1 MKKYLNRILVPLII
15 IAIVAVYFLIAGDDL
30 LVLVYSGIILLVLI
44 NIIVQKYVYRGKDQR
59 FKWLSEKL
67 KETQETLRQK
77 SEAEKLIVDEV
88 LMGIIIYDENYMIK
102 WGNKYAKGFVF
113 QNILEGRHIE
123 TISPKI
129 LSNLQWKNDKFLMK
143 IYEYLY
149 EIEVDYKHRIIFLK
163 EVTDREETKNKYDA
177 DIDVIAML
185 NLDNLSD
192 ASSTLDVSE
201 RSYIQGKFLEA
212 LEEWADE
219 FNFYLIPVSTSKLV
233 AFMNKENLQKLVANE
248 FKILDTIAAISKEN
262 DILVTLSSG
271 IACASLN
278 LNKLGDIAEDAMKLA
293 LSRGGD
299 QIVVNIEGNDMMYF
313 GANTNTAEKRTRI
326 TTRTNTN
333 KLEKL
338 FVEKNRIFISPHKH
352 PDTDA
357 FGAAMGILKMAHA
370 FNKEAYII
378 IDTNALDKTVKKI
391 IQLIEYEYVT
401 FLDYFITP
409 GNALDMIDR
418 NDLLVMVDH
427 HSFGQCMDERL
438 PMRTKNVAIIDHHR
452 KLSDAVEFA
461 VMNHIEPYASSSVEL
476 VTEMLDLASKEVML
490 NAFEATVMLSG
501 IMVDTNNFMYRTGAR
516 TFEACAILRNY
527 GADTFK
533 VKNILREG
541 LGEIQQRSK
550 LLSLAE
556 LVSNRFSIVEVPETI
571 KADRILLAKTA
582 DMLLDID
589 ATIAAFAIG
598 ILPNGDIGIS
608 ARSLEGFNV
617 QVLMEKFDG
626 GGHLNNAGAQI
637 ENTTRA
643 KVKTQLLGYLSE
655 AMQEEKPMKVILIKD
670 LRGKGK
676 RGEVIDVASG
686 YGNFL
691 LSNKTAIEA
700 TSENLTSIEADRL
713 KKEEEAR
720 KTLEEMKT
728 LQGMVEKL
736 PVKVYVK
743 IGENGKL
750 FGKINSKQISDAFKK
765 QHNVA
770 IDKRKIQVT
779 SDINS
784 LGSHQVEIKLHKDV
798 VAKLEVLVVEQ

>member
-1 MKKYLNRILVPLII
+1 MKKFLIRIIVPLV
-15 IAIVAVYFLIAGDDL
+15 IAAIAAVYFFIKDNDT
-30 LVLVYSGIILLVLI
+30 LVLI
-44 NIIVQKYVYRGKDQR
+44 YFGIIILILLNTIIQVYVYRGKNQR
-59 FKWLSEKL
+59 YKWLSGKL
-67 KETQETLRQK
+67 KETQETVKQK
-77 SEAEKLIVDEV
+77 NQAEKLVVDEMLVGIV
-88 LMGIIIYDENYMIK
+88 LYDDNHMIK
-102 WGNKYAKGFVF
+102 WANKYAKGFIF

-129 LSNLQWKNDKFLMK
+129 LSNLQWKNEKFLIK
-143 IYEYLY
+143 IYSYLY
-149 EIEVDYKHRIIFLK
+149 EVDVDYLHKIIFLS
-163 EVTDREETKNKYDA
+163 EVTEREETKHKYDSS
-177 DIDVIAML
+177 IDVVAML
-185 NLDNLSD
+185 NLDNLGDSVS
-192 ASSTLDVSE
+192 ALDVSE

-219 FNFYLIPVSTSKLV
+219 FNFYLVPVSTSKLV

-248 FKILDTIAAISKEN
+248 FKILDSIAAISKEN

-271 IACASLN
+271 IACASID
-278 LNKLGDIAEDAMKLA
+278 LNKLGDIAEDALNLA

-326 TTRTNTN
+326 TTRTNMN
-333 KLEKL
+333 RLEKL
-338 FVEKNRIFISPHKH
+338 FTETNRIFISPHKH

-357 FGAAMGILKMAHA
+357 FGAAMGVLKMAHA

-378 IDTNALDKTVKKI
+378 IDMNALDKTVKKI
-391 IQLIEYEYVT
+391 IQLIKYEYVT
-401 FLDYFITP
+401 FLDYFISP
-409 GNALDMIDR
+409 GHALDMLDR

-427 HSFGQCMDERL
+427 HSFGQTMDERL
-438 PMRTKNVAIIDHHR
+438 PMRTRNVAIIDHHR
-452 KLSDAVEFA
+452 KLSDSVEFA

-476 VTEMLDLASKEVML
+476 VTEMLDLSSKKVLL

-501 IMVDTNNFMYRTGAR
+501 IMVDTNNFMYRTGSR

-541 LGEIQQRSK
+541 LAEIQQRSH

-556 LVSNRFSIVEVPETI
+556 LVYNKFSVVEIPDTI

-589 ATIAAFAIG
+589 DTIAAFAIG
-598 ILPNGDIGIS
+598 ALSNGDIGIS

-617 QVLMEKFDG
+617 QVVMEKFDG

-637 ENTTRA
+637 AATTND
-643 KVKTQLLGYLSE
+643 KVKNQLLEYLGE
-655 AMQEEKPMKVILIKD
+655 AVQEEKPMKVILIKD

-676 RGEVIDVASG
+676 KGEVIDVAAG

-700 TSENLTSIEADRL
+700 TSENLSSIEADRL
-713 KKEEEAR
+713 KKEDEER
-720 KTLEEMKT
+720 KTLEEMKI

-736 PVKVYVK
+736 PVKVFVK

-750 FGKINSKQISDAFKK
+750 FGKINSKQISDQFKK

-779 SDINS
+779 NDINS
-784 LGSHQVEIKLHKDV
+784 LGSHTVNVKLHKNV
-798 VAKLEVLVVEQ
+798 VANLEVIVVEE